1 MGRKKEFLHRVTVPM
16 TDELLQAVDGVLS
29 TDEKRLDM
37 IRDAIQR
44 EIDRR
49 RLNLDDVSSVTLHQ
63 LDDRMNAVEDA
74 IGQMRSTLNTALKS
88 G

>member
-63 LDDRMNAVEDA
+63 LDDRMNAVEEA
-74 IGQMRSTLNTALKS
+74 IGHMRSTLNTALKS
-88 G
+88 S